1 MRGMLERTADSLH
14 RAHAAG
20 VRFAV
25 GTDTGFGITP
35 YGEWHARE
43 LELLTIYAGLTPLEA
58 ITAGTRNGAQMM
70 GLAGEH
76 GEVTPGCLADLL
88 VVRGDPLANLRVLL
102 NKANILHVIKDGVVQ
117 TFPEDLDGK
126 RFQFDRLPVVYSQVD
141 LTYDMVCG
149 GDPSPSY
156 TVAPW
161 SVSDSKDLLHDID
174 SLQGQASPSD

>member
-1 MRGMLERTADSLH
+1 
-14 RAHAAG
+14 
-20 VRFAV
+20 
-25 GTDTGFGITP
+25 
-35 YGEWHARE
+35 
-43 LELLTIYAGLTPLEA
+43 
-58 ITAGTRNGAQMM
+58 
-70 GLAGEH
+70 
-76 GEVTPGCLADLL
+76 
-88 VVRGDPLANLRVLL
+88 VLL
-102 NKANILHVIKDGVVQ
+102 NKANILRVIKDGVVQ

-174 SLQGQASPSD
+174 SLQGQASQSD